1 MLFGKVDIVFNFFR
15 NKEAMIFEITPVG
28 KVSSITEIIIPE
40 KVIHEGR
47 TYTVVGFSPGFFSS
61 LSYIK
66 KLVLPPSFRGL
77 PTTLNLYKLEEINIP
92 ESMLEIPNYCFVDCF
107 ELKKVIFPKNSK
119 LKFIGTSAFW
129 GCKSL
134 KEIDLPK
141 SLKEIG
147 PHAFRYSGLEK
158 ITLPELKLNQGVFL
172 FCKNLKEVHFLGDF
186 IKTCLI
192 KSDFSNGSIFP
203 KNMDIKYFFDLEKIL
218 KRKKKYSYREI
229 IKALSFMKP
238 IDKFLELIPK
248 DGGFIVGPRIDKDG
262 NNTYY
267 GNIFIP
273 DSILYKR
280 KKLPILGIDSFAFSG
295 CNNLKSI
302 IIANKNIDINHFS
315 FYDYKGRVIL
325 GL

>member
-1 MLFGKVDIVFNFFR
+1 MLLGKVDIVFNFFR
-15 NKEAMIFEITPVG
+15 NKEAMIYEITPVD
-28 KVSSITEIIIPE
+28 KVTEIIIPE
-40 KVIHEGR
+40 KVVNEGR
-47 TYTVVGFSPGFFSS
+47 TYTVVGFSPEFSSS

-66 KLVLPPSFRGL
+66 KLVLPPSFRSL
-77 PTTLNLYKLEEINIP
+77 PNSLSLYKLEEINIP

-119 LKFIGTSAFW
+119 LRFIGTSAFW
-129 GCKSL
+129 GCKNL

-158 ITLPELKLNQGVFL
+158 ITLPELKLNYGVFL

-186 IKTCLI
+186 IKTCLS
-192 KSDFSNGSIFP
+192 KPDYSDGCSIFP
-203 KNMDIKYFFDLEKIL
+203 KNKDIKYFFDLEKIL
-218 KRKKKYSYREI
+218 KRKKKYSHGEI
-229 IKALSFMKP
+229 IKALDSMKP
-238 IDKFLELIPK
+238 INRFLELIPK

-262 NNTYY
+262 NNTYC

-280 KKLPILGIDSFAFSG
+280 KKLPILGIDSFAFSQ
-295 CNNLKSI
+295 CNNLKAV
-302 IIANKNIDINHFS
+302 IIANKNIDINHLS
-315 FYDYKGRVIL
+315 FYDYKGKIIL